1 MGSKENVFSVVMPCQ
16 TATKETCAKVC
27 VDNNY
32 ILNSIVASKIPKPE
46 PLFLGI
52 PELSFAHASPS

>member
-1 MGSKENVFSVVMPCQ
+1 MGLKENVFSVVMPCQ
-16 TATKETCAKVC
+16 ATAKETSSKVC
-27 VDNNY
+27 VDSNN

-52 PELSFAHASPS
+52 PELSFAHAPPS